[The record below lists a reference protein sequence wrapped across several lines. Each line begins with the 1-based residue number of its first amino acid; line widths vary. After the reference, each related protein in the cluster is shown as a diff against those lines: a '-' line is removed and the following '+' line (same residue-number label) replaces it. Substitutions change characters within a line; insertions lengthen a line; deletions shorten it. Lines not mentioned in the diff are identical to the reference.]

1 MEVLSIDP
9 VCLHCLVRR
18 SSLEG
23 SIKDRST
30 IVDVRCRK
38 RERGNWWYTRQ
49 EHTIAIQCYRRA
61 LDYLSDIEGGLTLK
75 PEKGDDSNQV
85 RS

>member
-9 VCLHCLVRR
+9 ICLHCLDRR
-18 SSLEG
+18 SSCEG
-23 SIKDRST
+23 YIKDRT
-30 IVDVRCRK
+30 TTVDVRCRK

-49 EHTIAIQCYRRA
+49 EHTLAIQCYRRA
-61 LDYLSDIEGGLTLK
+61 LDYLSDIEGGITIK

-85 RS
+85 RT

>member
-9 VCLHCLVRR
+9 MCLHCLVRR
-18 SSLEG
+18 SSFEDC
-23 SIKDRST
+23 IKGRT
-30 IVDVRCRK
+30 TTVDVRCRK

-49 EHTIAIQCYRRA
+49 EHTLAIQCYRRA
-61 LDYLSDIEGGLTLK
+61 LDYLSDIEGGITLK

-85 RS
+85 RI